1 MRGHYTERH
10 AEKRCQEA
18 GRGIPRSRKR
28 GPGVG
33 RVRGWRS
40 RMVLGSGRG
49 AERRDKGPKGHPKG
63 RPKGQAK
70 VQASGQPRGKKAG
83 SWAERQAE
91 GPRSKPRRLVEIP
104 RCRQRAFEV
113 C

>member
-1 MRGHYTERH
+1 MDGQVKGQRGRPTDLEVGQVLAAQAPMGYLRGHYAERH
-10 AEKRCQEA
+10 AETRCQEA

-28 GPGVG
+28 GLGAG

-63 RPKGQAK
+63 RPKG
-70 VQASGQPRGKKAG
+70 
-83 SWAERQAE
+83 
-91 GPRSKPRRLVEIP
+91 
-104 RCRQRAFEV
+104 
-113 C
+113 